1 MQVNRTWAIVGEV
14 TFSDIEWLKR
24 SNLSYVLPKYTDDTW
39 LSTFSPFSLAAQTQ
53 WEPLEV
59 VTTNQKEEMWLKLY
73 FADRAILTKE
83 ETVYKYDGDLPK
95 VTFERF

>member
-14 TFSDIEWLKR
+14 TSSDIEWLKR
-24 SNLSYVLPKYTDDTW
+24 SNLSHVLPKYTDDTW
-39 LSTFSPFSLAAQTQ
+39 AANDIFAARIQ

-83 ETVYKYDGDLPK
+83 ETVYKYDGGLPK
-95 VTFERF
+95 VTIERF